1 VNQAPRS
8 APSLEGLRRLL
19 YEPPSPETW
28 AALCALVEGWREEA
42 LWPLAADYAAQHLEG
57 WPDALREAP
66 HAWWRA
72 ARAGAPPRGWPLA
85 RAVRLG
91 AATQRDADALL
102 AAIENNHLRN
112 IAHWK
117 IVDRGG
123 EVLGALCGAE
133 GALAPRALE
142 LERAQGGFLE
152 EASRRARWWGGVEAL
167 IQRPGGGLG
176 SWSQGWGPPLPPG
189 LRSLA
194 LCGEGRYGVEV
205 VGALLQRSPP
215 PTLASLSLVGV
226 GLTAREVAVLGLA
239 PWRGQLRALD
249 LSENG
254 LDEEAGRALALLGG
268 ASGLSRVR
276 LWGHRL
282 SAEGRARLRVAL
294 PGVSLEFER
303 FSDGERATY

>member
-72 ARAGAPPRGWPLA
+72 ARAGSPPRGWPLA
-85 RAVRLG
+85 RAMRLG
-91 AATQRDADALL
+91 AATRGEADALR
-102 AAIENNHLRN
+102 AAIEGSHLQK
-112 IAHWK
+112 ITHWK
-117 IVDRGG
+117 IVERSG
-123 EVLGALCGAE
+123 ELLEALCGAQ
-133 GALAPRALE
+133 GSLAPRALE
-142 LERAQGGFLE
+142 LERAQGAFLE
-152 EASRRARWWGGVEAL
+152 GASRGARWWGEVEVL
-167 IQRPGGGLG
+167 VQRPGGGLG

-194 LCGEGRYGVEV
+194 LYGAGQHGSAV
-205 VGALLQRSPP
+205 VDALLQRSLPG
-215 PTLASLSLVGV
+215 TLSSLSLVGV
-226 GLTAREVAVLGLA
+226 GVTAREVAALALA

-254 LDEEAGRALALLGG
+254 LEEEAARALALLGG
-268 ASGLSRVR
+268 EWGLSRVR

-282 SAEGRARLRVAL
+282 SAEGRARLRSAL

-303 FSDGERATY
+303 ISDGERVTY